1 MLCSAATP
9 FLALW
14 RTDQQGRQCCQLIS
28 PVPLRT
34 ASLFPQGKQPV
45 LPVDD
50 YAWVAKYQHVAP
62 GMLPYTPPVF
72 RATPYA
78 VDLNQPNM
86 YFGTAVIK
94 E

>member
-1 MLCSAATP
+1 MANRPPPPVSGNALYAPRYPVTLTS
-9 FLALW
+9 LAP
-14 RTDQQGRQCCQLIS
+14 C
-28 PVPLRT
+28 T
-34 ASLFPQGKQPV
+34 ASPFPPQGKQPV